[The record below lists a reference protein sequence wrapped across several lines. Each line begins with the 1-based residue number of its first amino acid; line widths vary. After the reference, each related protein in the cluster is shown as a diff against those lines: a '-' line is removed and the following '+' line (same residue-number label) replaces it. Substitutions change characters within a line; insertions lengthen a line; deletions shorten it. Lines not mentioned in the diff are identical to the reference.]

1 MRQSQSSF
9 PARRRRLPEII
20 KLISS
25 WCRSGGADAAGFCR
39 RVGIRPATLRR
50 WLARVDR
57 ERTKKTVASGFVQ
70 IESTGMAAER
80 VEAAGVV
87 IVIGPARIAVA
98 AGCDPVA
105 LVSAVRAAVAAVAS
119 C

>member
-1 MRQSQSSF
+1 MRQSNSPF
-9 PARRRRLPEII
+9 PSRRRRLPEII
-20 KLISS
+20 KLVST
-25 WCRSGGADAAGFCR
+25 WRRSGGADAAGFCR

-57 ERTKKTVASGFVQ
+57 ARTKKTVASGFVQ
-70 IESTGMAAER
+70 IGSTGMDAER
-80 VEAAGVV
+80 IDPAGVV
-87 IVIGPARIAVA
+87 IVVGPARIAVA

-105 LVSAVRAAVAAVAS
+105 LVSAVRAAMVAVAS

>member
-25 WCRSGGADAAGFCR
+25 WRRSGGADAAGFCSR
-39 RVGIRPATLRR
+39 AGIRPATLRR

-57 ERTKKTVASGFVQ
+57 ERTQKTVATGFVQ
-70 IESTGMAAER
+70 IGSTGMD
-80 VEAAGVV
+80 AGRADPASVV
-87 IVIGPARIAVA
+87 IVVGPVRIAVA

-105 LVSAVRAAVAAVAS
+105 LVSAVRAAVAAVGS

>member
-1 MRQSQSSF
+1 MRQSQSSS

-25 WCRSGGADAAGFCR
+25 WRRSGGADAAGFCR
-39 RVGIRPATLRR
+39 RAGIRPATLRR

-57 ERTKKTVASGFVQ
+57 GRTKKTVASGFVQ
-70 IESTGMAAER
+70 IGSTGMATGR
-80 VEAAGVV
+80 VDPAGVV
-87 IVIGPARIAVA
+87 IVIGPVRIAVA